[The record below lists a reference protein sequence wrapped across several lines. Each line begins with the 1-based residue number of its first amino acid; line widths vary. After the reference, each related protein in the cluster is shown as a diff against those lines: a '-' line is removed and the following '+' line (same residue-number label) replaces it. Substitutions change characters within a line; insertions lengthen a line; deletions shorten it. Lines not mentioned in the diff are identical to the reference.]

1 MYLNDSMY
9 VSMYT
14 YIPIR
19 GGGKLD
25 VMEYS
30 SFGDMLKHLIKL
42 SEMSQI
48 CFYTKLGITKPYFYD
63 ILSGKVNPPPPK
75 IQFKMADILRL
86 SNKQREAFF
95 EMAASERRE
104 LPADIMY
111 YIKDNPDVMQMIR
124 ENMSYSINNETEEI

>member
-1 MYLNDSMY
+1 MIVCKYVYLH
-9 VSMYT
+9 T
-14 YIPIR
+14 K

-30 SFGDMLKHLIKL
+30 SFGDMLKHMIKL

-48 CFYTKLGITKPYFYD
+48 CFYTELGITKPYFYD

-75 IQFKMADILRL
+75 VQFKMANILNL
-86 SNKQREAFF
+86 SNKQREIFF
-95 EMAASERRE
+95 EKAANERNE

-111 YIKDNPDVMQMIR
+111 FIKDNPDVMQMIR
-124 ENMSYSINNETEEI
+124 KKMIYSINNENGGKKDDIK

>member
-1 MYLNDSMY
+1 
-9 VSMYT
+9 MYT
-14 YIPIR
+14 NILK

-25 VMEYS
+25 IIEYA
-30 SFGDMLKHLIKL
+30 SFGDMLKHMIKL

-48 CFYTKLGITKPYFYD
+48 CFYTELGITKPYFYD

-75 IQFKMADILRL
+75 LQFKMANILRL
-86 SNKQREAFF
+86 SNKQREIFF
-95 EMAASERRE
+95 EKAANERNE

-124 ENMSYSINNETEEI
+124 ENMSYSINNGNGGKKDDVK